1 MSKKFTKKISRA
13 KNVVKKKL
21 KEDLRQQKKSSK
33 VNKVLYRIG
42 FLVVFTSVIYLST
55 SINLVCEFKEQIL
68 WPNEKFYGCELSN
81 MANISAPELV
91 NISSAT
97 GTHQNGKTNNHV
109 NLFFAERKGI
119 DYFPQGLDKIFPNLN
134 AMVVKKNKMKEI
146 RASDLRSYWK
156 LIYLSLSSNLIEVL
170 EDGTF
175 DHNTELKYLLFASD
189 KLIHVGLNVFNNLI
203 KLNSISFIE
212 NICINSNAVHDVSK
226 VQEVVK
232 NAKTQCRDYEFLKL
246 DGKIKS
252 MESDSQHLNHEN
264 LIAFEQNLDNLE
276 FEIKNS
282 RFSFITSLK
291 LRIKEL
297 QDKKSEF
304 KLSLNGNFE
313 NIKRTD
319 GVQVLDDKLK
329 INIYESFEKIE
340 KDLEGSHMYIL
351 KAVDMKMKEF
361 ETRLME
367 KLQEVLLQNVN
378 LILKGMEN
386 GDKGSDS
393 KVTDSKV

>member
-1 MSKKFTKKISRA
+1 
-13 KNVVKKKL
+13 
-21 KEDLRQQKKSSK
+21 
-33 VNKVLYRIG
+33 
-42 FLVVFTSVIYLST
+42 
-55 SINLVCEFKEQIL
+55 
-68 WPNEKFYGCELSN
+68 

-91 NISSAT
+91 NISLAT

-134 AMVVKKNKMKEI
+134 AIVVKKNKMKEI

-203 KLNSISFIE
+203 KLNCISLIE
-212 NICINSNAVHDVSK
+212 NICINTNAVNDVSK

-282 RFSFITSLK
+282 RFSHITSLK